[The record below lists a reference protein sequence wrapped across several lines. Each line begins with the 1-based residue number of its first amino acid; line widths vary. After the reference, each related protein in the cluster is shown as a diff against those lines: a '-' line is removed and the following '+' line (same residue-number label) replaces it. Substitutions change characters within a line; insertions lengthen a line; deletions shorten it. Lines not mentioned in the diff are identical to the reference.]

1 MTITRSIP
9 QSNTRQKRSFKFN
22 ATELWRWMLP
32 ITLLVVWQISSNA
45 GWLSAQILPAPTAVF
60 GALEE
65 LIRNGKLWEH
75 FAISIQ
81 RALLGVFLGFATGFT
96 LGLLVGINR
105 FLSVLLDSTL
115 QMVRNIPHLALVPL
129 VIMWFGIGET
139 GKIFLIALGTFFPI
153 YLNTVH
159 GIRGIDP
166 KLLEMARVYGLTGQQ
181 TFWRVILPGAL
192 PGILV
197 GLRYSLGIA
206 WLSLV
211 VSESIAA
218 NAGIGH
224 LAMDAREFMRT
235 DIVVLVILIYAALG
249 KWADSTVRILERRL
263 LPWHPN
269 LK

>member
-1 MTITRSIP
+1 MTLLRTAPSV
-9 QSNTRQKRSFKFN
+9 QKPRAPRKGFQ
-22 ATELWRWMLP
+22 AAELWRWVLP
-32 ITLLVVWQISSNA
+32 ITLLVVWQISSQQ
-45 GWLSAQILPAPTAVF
+45 GWLSKLILPAPTAVF
-60 GALEE
+60 GALQE
-65 LIRNGKLWEH
+65 LIQNGKLLEH
-75 FAISIQ
+75 FTVSIQ
-81 RALLGVFLGFATGFT
+81 RAFTGVFIGFLVGFS
-96 LGLLVGINR
+96 LGLMVGLNR
-105 FLSVLLDSTL
+105 FLSILLDSTL

-129 VIMWFGIGET
+129 VILWFGIGES

-166 KLLEMARVYGLTGQQ
+166 KLLEMARVYQLTPAQ
-181 TFWRVILPGAL
+181 TFWRVVLPGAL

-235 DIVVLVILIYAALG
+235 DIVVLVILIYASLG
-249 KWADSTVRILERRL
+249 KWADSTVRLLERRL